1 LGAWA
6 EASLSSTQGNG
17 TLLVVLAHPDDEVP
31 AAGTMMAQRARGDR
45 VVVLWLTRGEM
56 TEAFGAVSTEEV
68 ARRRMELAAEAT
80 RLLDVEHR
88 FLSMPDTRLQA
99 TPEAALEVARV
110 ICDVRPDG
118 LLTWGV
124 SWIRGA
130 RHPDHEA
137 AGKIARDAVT
147 IARIA
152 KAMAPTPPFRGW
164 CPVFTYRDVH
174 SALPPVAIDVSPYVD
189 TIRKVGE
196 VYHKGLQFG
205 DPAWIDQR
213 LRRCGAPFGL
223 DHAEVFDAWESEPG
237 VVRTLLPAG
246 TGDFVRHP
254 DRVRDG

>member
-1 LGAWA
+1 
-6 EASLSSTQGNG
+6 LSAAGTG

-68 ARRRMELAAEAT
+68 ARRRMALGAEAA
-80 RLLDVEHR
+80 RVLDVEHR
-88 FLSMPDTRLQA
+88 FLSFPDTRLQP
-99 TPEAALEVARV
+99 TPDAALEVAKV

-118 LLTWGV
+118 VLTWGF

-152 KAMAPTPPFRGW
+152 KAMSPTPPYRGF

-174 SALPPVAIDVSPYVD
+174 SSLPPIAVDVSKYVD
-189 TIRKVGE
+189 AIHRVGE
-196 VYHKGLQFG
+196 IYHKGLQFG
-205 DPAWIDQR
+205 DSAWIDRR
-213 LRRCGAPFGL
+213 LRRGGSPFGL
-223 DHAEVFDAWESEPG
+223 EYAEVFDAWESAPG
-237 VVRTLLPAG
+237 TVSTLLPAG
-246 TGDFVRHP
+246 VGDFVRHP
-254 DRVRDG
+254 DRKRDG